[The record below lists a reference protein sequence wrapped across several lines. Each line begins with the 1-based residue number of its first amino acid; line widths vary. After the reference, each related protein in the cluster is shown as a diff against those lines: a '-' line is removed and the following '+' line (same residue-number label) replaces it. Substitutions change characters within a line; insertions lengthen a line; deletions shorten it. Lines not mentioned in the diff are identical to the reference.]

1 MQVNVT
7 QYLDLTAM
15 RYPDKI
21 AVDDLQYT
29 LTFQQLQ
36 HQALCIAGNILEH
49 HIQNHPVPVFMNKG
63 CEMVVSFAAINY
75 SGNFYV
81 PIDIKSP
88 DSRIKSIFESLQSKV
103 VLTNQVN
110 YEKLKSVYEGEII
123 CIEDFENYKTVSNG
137 TSARH
142 CEGEARSN
150 LMKSG
155 DPDCFA
161 PFAMTKQVIDTDPV
175 YSIFTSGSTGT
186 PKGVVISHRGVID
199 YIDWAIQTFEIDENT
214 IIANQAPFYFD
225 NSTLDLY
232 LMFATGAELVIVP
245 DEYYAFPAKL
255 MDLLN
260 QKKVNFVFWVPFVL
274 INVANYNLLEQKK
287 PEYLKKVLFAGEV
300 MPNKHL
306 NYWRKHLP
314 DCLYAN
320 LYGPTEITVDC
331 TFYIVDRE
339 FTDDEPLP
347 IGKPCRNSGVL
358 ILTAG
363 DRLAETNEQ
372 GELCVRGSS
381 LAMGYYNDP
390 EKTAKVFV
398 QNPLNPHYP
407 EIIYRTGDLVY
418 RNERDEIIY
427 VGRKDFQIKHNGY
440 RIELGEIENAVLGT
454 GLVKTVCVV
463 YNHVQKEI
471 VMFYQAESDL
481 NLGEFRKR
489 MMQFVPK
496 YMLPTKYHRL
506 DEMPL
511 SANGKIDR
519 LKLSKEING

>member
-1 MQVNVT
+1 MQINVT
-7 QYLDLTAM
+7 HYLDRTAK

-21 AVDDLQYT
+21 AVDDTQKT
-29 LTFQQLQ
+29 LTFKQLQ
-36 HQALCIAGNILEH
+36 SQALRIAGCIAEDRLE
-49 HIQNHPVPVFMNKG
+49 NHPIAVFMQKG
-63 CEMVVSFAAINY
+63 CDMVMSFAAVNY

-81 PIDIKSP
+81 PIDTKSP
-88 DSRIKSIFESLQSKV
+88 DSRIKSIFDSLQSKII
-103 VLTNQVN
+103 LTNEAN
-110 YEKLKSVYEGEII
+110 YERLQSLYEGKII
-123 CIEDFENYKTVSNG
+123 LIDEYCHCGLDPQSPENIKE
-137 TSARH
+137 H
-142 CEGEARSN
+142 I
-150 LMKSG
+150 
-155 DPDCFA
+155 
-161 PFAMTKQVIDTDPV
+161 IDTDPV
-175 YSIFTSGSTGT
+175 YSIFTSGSTGN

-199 YIDWAIQTFEIDENT
+199 YIDWAIQTFMVDENT

-232 LMFATGAELVIVP
+232 LMFATGAELLIVP

-255 MDLLN
+255 LDLLN
-260 QKKVNFVFWVPFVL
+260 EKKVNFVFWVPFVL
-274 INVANYNLLEQKK
+274 INIANYNLLEQKK
-287 PEYLKKVLFAGEV
+287 PEYLRKILFAGEV
-300 MPNKHL
+300 MPNLHL

-358 ILTAG
+358 ILTAD
-363 DRLAETNEQ
+363 DREAKTNEQ

-381 LAMGYYNDP
+381 LALGYYNDP

-407 EIIYRTGDLVY
+407 EIIYRTGDVVY
-418 RNERDEIIY
+418 RNEREEIMY
-427 VGRKDFQIKHNGY
+427 VGRKDFQIKHAGY

-454 GLVKTVCVV
+454 GLVKTACVV
-463 YNHVQKEI
+463 YNQEQKEI
-471 VMFYQAESDL
+471 VMFYQTETEL
-481 NLGEFRKR
+481 NIGEFRKR
-489 MMQFVPK
+489 MLQFVPK
-496 YMLPTKYHRL
+496 YMLPTKQYRL

-519 LKLSKEING
+519 LKLNKEING